1 MESMK
6 LFFASL
12 GVGLLIPASLL
23 VLMLT
28 LKILLPG
35 TTSGMFVLWFFFWP
49 APFVFHVF
57 PGLASE
63 TAMLVAFAVGTVVD
77 IALFSFLGYFGFR
90 AIQRSK
96 RRGAQSMA
104 PPQPPTF

>member
-1 MESMK
+1 MK

-12 GVGLLIPASLL
+12 GVGLLIPVSLL

-35 TTSGMFVLWFFFWP
+35 NTSGMFVLWFFFWP
-49 APFVFHVF
+49 APFVFRLF
-57 PGLASE
+57 PGLVSE
-63 TAMLVAFAVGTVVD
+63 TAMLLAFAVGTVVD
-77 IALFSFLGYFGFR
+77 ITLFSLLSYFGLR
-90 AIQRSK
+90 AIQQKRKRPRSTV
-96 RRGAQSMA
+96 

>member
-6 LFFASL
+6 LFFAFL
-12 GVGLLIPASLL
+12 GVGLLIPASLV

-49 APFVFHVF
+49 APFVFQIF

-63 TAMLVAFAVGTVVD
+63 KAMLLAFAVGTVVD
-77 IALFSFLGYFGFR
+77 IALFSFLGYSGLR

-96 RRGAQSMA
+96 RRRGQSTV